1 MNLIRLLILLLVA
14 IPAFGATTGGI
25 AVPSLPSTNAAN
37 QLDLLI
43 LESRTTG
50 TNSRTTKIT
59 VTNFADSL
67 TNYGFS
73 KGTATVSNIVAGM
86 TGPGGSNFVSSAR
99 LAGSNYVTSTITNGL
114 AASTALN
121 SFSVANS
128 NLSYAIGTASTN
140 YTDKRQYGSAI
151 LTNLSGTGAMTNGIV
166 AGGQITLT
174 TNGPGQTVVTA
185 STNITSLAS
194 GSITVGSVGV
204 TNGVF
209 STQTNPLL
217 YSFAQTNGVSRWGI
231 RQVNEVTQFDFDSPF
246 PGAVNQLILGQ
257 AGANQQI
264 VLSTPF
270 LYIPNAG
277 TPGVGK
283 VLTSDSAGFATW
295 ATASGGSTNS
305 QTGAQVTNIVAAMT
319 GPGGSNFISEAQLA
333 RSNYLTGFLIN
344 TNQFA
349 TNTTLTI
356 KSGALLTNTT
366 LRGTTI
372 VASQLKLTN
381 VYLYGS
387 ASVITFPNLFGGH
400 VLVSPV
406 SGNSVGFLTSSN
418 YPFFASNYEGQSP
431 RDEDMVVSATS
442 NLWLRSQFQGANT
455 PTNAILIGDG
465 VTTIFGAVSAN
476 TLKTNGT
483 VVSFLGK
490 TASGDVVETAL
501 VAGGASTAQLLVVSN
516 QLTTA
521 SNFFNASQGG
531 SAILTNIAA
540 TGAVTNGLIA
550 GGQMRLTTNGANQVV
565 FAASTNLTTLA
576 AGSATL
582 GSLSVT
588 GQIVAGSVVLTP
600 GGIGAPSVTLTVDP
614 SSRLVFVDRDP
625 ASGQT
630 LNLYNTNQILHFYD
644 DLFLGD
650 VAIISYNTNYF
661 SGSVRAAGGVWAPTV
676 TASSTVKLLGNATN
690 SSPSI
695 MLTRN
700 PTTGAIEDSA
710 VPSVSTNLTTLASG
724 SATLGSLIVTNTI
737 VGLRV
742 NITNSAGPAL
752 TLGGAGSALRI
763 ADQSLT
769 TQSWDVYANNSSFR
783 IYDNVTNQNI
793 FIGRY
798 GTNYFA
804 GNFRASGGVWATNVT
819 ASSTVTLLGNATN
832 ASPSIM
838 LTRNASTGAI
848 EDSAVPN
855 TNGIDTAFIRGLL
868 VTKSGN
874 AAIAVSAG
882 SWYHNVSNQVYSLP
896 ASTLTVSGLAAST
909 MYSVYASVSNS
920 LPVLEA
926 FAENPPATNYF
937 GSARQRATGTL
948 GRWIGHFI
956 TDSGSIIAPTRTRE
970 EAANSVSFMYQTP
983 GTIANRILSAGT
995 QTSLTVLTA
1004 DAICPKYAATEMWSC
1019 FQYTYTTV
1027 AAAPLTVGI
1036 SLDGTNIISNFG
1048 GYVSVAGNFVAASA
1062 WHPLSTNNTIFY
1074 KNTTNAPGVGVSTY
1088 VDVYGAKYSR

>member
-1 MNLIRLLILLLVA
+1 MKFIAPLVALLLA
-14 IPAFGATTGGI
+14 GFSLSATT
-25 AVPSLPSTNAAN
+25 V
-37 QLDLLI
+37 
-43 LESRTTG
+43 TG
-50 TNSRTTKIT
+50 LVVNIT
-59 VTNFADSL
+59 
-67 TNYGFS
+67 
-73 KGTATVSNIVAGM
+73 GTATTTNILFTPSPLPGTSGGSVVAGSSKLVIATNGVFSTDLVGGRYNVRISPRDPFIIWVPTSGTYALTQLYKDANGGVVPADAPFLPVTGGDLSGNVRFAGALSGGVVPPYLSTAQRDALNVVSNGMTIWNVSTAEVQSYQSGLWVAQVGGPTNGQTSAQVTNIVAGM
-86 TGPGGSNFVSSAR
+86 TGPGGSNFISEAR
-99 LAGSNYVTSTITNGL
+99 LAGSNY
-114 AASTALN
+114 
-121 SFSVANS
+121 
-128 NLSYAIGTASTN
+128 
-140 YTDKRQYGSAI
+140 
-151 LTNLSGTGAMTNGIV
+151 
-166 AGGQITLT
+166 
-174 TNGPGQTVVTA
+174 
-185 STNITSLAS
+185 
-194 GSITVGSVGV
+194 
-204 TNGVF
+204 
-209 STQTNPLL
+209 
-217 YSFAQTNGVSRWGI
+217 
-231 RQVNEVTQFDFDSPF
+231 
-246 PGAVNQLILGQ
+246 
-257 AGANQQI
+257 
-264 VLSTPF
+264 
-270 LYIPNAG
+270 
-277 TPGVGK
+277 
-283 VLTSDSAGFATW
+283 
-295 ATASGGSTNS
+295 
-305 QTGAQVTNIVAAMT
+305 
-319 GPGGSNFISEAQLA
+319 
-333 RSNYLTGFLIN
+333 LTGSFN

-406 SGNSVGFLTSSN
+406 SGNSVGFLSSSN

-490 TASGDVVETAL
+490 TASGDIVETAT
-501 VAGGASTAQLLVVSN
+501 VASSASTAQLLVVSN

-540 TGAVTNGLIA
+540 IGAMTNGLIA
-550 GGQMRLTTNGANQVV
+550 GGQMRLTTNGVNQVV

-588 GQIVAGSVVLTP
+588 GQVVAGSVSLTP
-600 GGIGAPSVTLTVDP
+600 GGIGAPNVTLTVDP

-630 LNLYNTNQILHFYD
+630 LYLYNTNQILHLYD

-650 VAIISYNTNYF
+650 VAIISQNTNYF

-695 MLTRN
+695 MLSRN
-700 PTTGAIEDSA
+700 TTTGAIEDSA
-710 VPSVSTNLTTLASG
+710 VPSVSTNFTTLASG
-724 SATLGSLIVTNTI
+724 SATIGSLIVTNTI
-737 VGLRV
+737 VGLSRV
-742 NITNSAGPAL
+742 NITNSVVPTL
-752 TLGGAGSALRI
+752 TLAGAGSALRL
-763 ADQSLT
+763 ADQTLT
-769 TQSWDVYANNSSFR
+769 TQSWDVYAYGSTFR
-783 IYDNVTNQNI
+783 IYDNLTNQNI

-855 TNGIDTAFIRGLL
+855 VDTAFIRGLL

-937 GSARQRATGTL
+937 GSARQRASGTL

-970 EAANSVSFMYQTP
+970 DSANSVSFMYQTP
-983 GTIANRILSAGT
+983 GTILNRILSAGT

-1027 AAAPLTVGI
+1027 AAAPLTVGV
-1036 SLDGTNIISNFG
+1036 SLDGTNVIANFG
-1048 GYVSVAGNFVAASA
+1048 GYVSVAGNFVAASG
-1062 WHPLSTNNTIFY
+1062 WHPLSTNNTIYY